1 MPQQPNCGGLRI
13 DQDTLKV
20 NAKGELYVS
29 GGGGSSVEVTELIN
43 GQRTKVAMGDLP
55 TGHTILGTALFD
67 DYTDNMNNYIVTIGD
82 NINGLKFTDSVKNGW
97 KVHSSQTGL
106 IIANLEL
113 DYNKL
118 TWSVTQSPGGCYIGE
133 PTIQELLPTGLFNFA
148 PNVTFTCYCSDANYS
163 FLTTCLAAP
172 SKDYMGEWRVIM
184 MDKLGTG
191 ANKPTLVH
199 LMVQAIGF

>member
-97 KVHSSQTGL
+97 NVHSSQTGL

-118 TWSVTQSPGGCYIGE
+118 TWQLTQSPTGCYVGTS
-133 PTIQELLPTGLFNFA
+133 TIKELLPTGLFKFA
-148 PNVTFTCYCSDANYS
+148 PNVTFSCQCDNANYS
-163 FLTTCLAAP
+163 FLTTCIASP
-172 SKDYMGEWRVIM
+172 SKDYMGEWKVIM
-184 MDKLGTG
+184 LSESGTWTDT
-191 ANKPTLVH
+191 PTVIH
-199 LMVQAIGF
+199 LIVQAIGF